1 MSGTTVLHGRTPQ
14 SKIQEKGLSQ
24 VIDRLEALEDEV
36 KTIKVSL
43 FSQPEQYHFEFVI
56 RVDGQEVWA
65 GRDLP
70 KKYPELLHEYPDAQL
85 SIGWRSSP
93 VVLI

>member
-1 MSGTTVLHGRTPQ
+1 MIEEQ
-14 SKIQEKGLSQ
+14 SLSQ
-24 VIDRLEALEDEV
+24 VFHRLEALEDEV
-36 KTIKVSL
+36 RAMKATL
-43 FSQPEQYHFEFVI
+43 PSQSEQYFFEFIV
-56 RVDGQEVWA
+56 RADGEEVWA
-65 GRDLP
+65 GRELP